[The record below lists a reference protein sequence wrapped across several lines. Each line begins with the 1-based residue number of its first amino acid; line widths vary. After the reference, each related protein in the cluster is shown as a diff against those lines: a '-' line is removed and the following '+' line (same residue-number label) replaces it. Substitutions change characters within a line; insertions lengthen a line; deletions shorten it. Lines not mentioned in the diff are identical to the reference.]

1 MELEMLRHLAAK
13 TGLSLN
19 YISKDE
25 KVSYL
30 LSQIWEIFGESVILK
45 GGTALNRVYLS
56 KLKVSRFSE
65 DIDLDCSVDYF
76 GHDLDE
82 NIRNIKAGMQE
93 VRDFDV
99 SEPKILH
106 RTLRFDCH
114 YINQLGNRDRVRVEF
129 YLSKPPFVE
138 AKPALVKSPFVDS
151 YPTIFRVYSL
161 EDLLARKLIALHNR
175 MDGKDIYDIFYALKL
190 DFDMEKFENALKL
203 VLDFYRI
210 DRNFF
215 ENVTGKLDEARKNAR
230 YIGNSTNH
238 FIPRYLRPNW
248 VEMIES
254 LKGEIEKHKFQIG
267 SVAFNRKSLDVEGTK
282 FDKFRD

>member
-1 MELEMLRHLAAK
+1 MELEMLRYLAAK

-65 DIDLDCSVDYF
+65 DLDLDCSVDYF

-82 NIRNIKAGMQE
+82 NIRNIKAGIQE
-93 VRDFDV
+93 VKDFDV
-99 SEPKILH
+99 SGPKILH

-114 YINQLGNRDRVRVEF
+114 YINELGNRDRLRVEF

-151 YPTIFRVYSL
+151 YPTIFRVYSP

-175 MDGKDIYDIFYALKL
+175 MDGKDIYDVFYALKL
-190 DFDMEKFENALKL
+190 DFDTEKFENALKL
-203 VLDFYRI
+203 ALDFYRI

-215 ENVTGKLDEARKNAR
+215 ENVTGKLDEVRKNAR

-238 FIPRYLRPNW
+238 FIPKYLRPNW

-267 SVAFNRKSLDVEGTK
+267 
-282 FDKFRD
+282 